1 MINFIFRWR
10 WREMRRLL
18 LAICI
23 LAPAFLFMS
32 LAEAA
37 FATSNMAVHGLSIL
51 LLLGIYLIG
60 LVVYRRR
67 DRMRD

>member
-1 MINFIFRWR
+1 
-10 WREMRRLL
+10 MRRLL

-23 LAPAFLFMS
+23 LAPVFLFMS

-37 FATSNMAVHGLSIL
+37 FATSITAVHGLSIL
-51 LLLGIYLIG
+51 LLLVISLIGLVLIG

-67 DRMRD
+67 ARMQEQHY

>member
-1 MINFIFRWR
+1 
-10 WREMRRLL
+10 MRRLL
-18 LAICI
+18 IAICI

-37 FATSNMAVHGLSIL
+37 FATSITAVHGLSIL
-51 LLLGIYLIG
+51 LLLGICLIG

-67 DRMRD
+67 ARM

>member
-1 MINFIFRWR
+1 
-10 WREMRRLL
+10 MRRLL

-23 LAPAFLFMS
+23 FAPVFLFMS

-37 FATSNMAVHGLSIL
+37 FATSITAVHGLSIL
-51 LLLGIYLIG
+51 LLVISLIGLVLIG

-67 DRMRD
+67 ARMQEPHYL

>member
-1 MINFIFRWR
+1 
-10 WREMRRLL
+10 MRRLL

>member
-1 MINFIFRWR
+1 
-10 WREMRRLL
+10 MRRLL

-23 LAPAFLFMS
+23 LAPAFLFMA

-37 FATSNMAVHGLSIL
+37 FATSITEIHGLSIL
-51 LLLGIYLIG
+51 LLVVICLIG

-67 DRMRD
+67 ARM